1 MAQQMVNG
9 SYYNGNITVTN
20 RMTDKYAVVG
30 EPFLG
35 AHRKPQDARFI
46 RKRKARN
53 AVKPLT
59 IVNGHLVKK
68 ISPDVTRLSMKLVK
82 ITAL

>member
-46 RKRKARN
+46 QKRKAQN

-68 ISPDVTRLSMKLVK
+68 NCL
-82 ITAL
+82 